1 MHYPLHDYSQAE
13 QTDPTDPVY
22 PSNLSAALYEIGDYA
37 GCTDAVLR
45 AWRLLEGKDT
55 KPDLLVRL
63 SNRLAKALSLGVR
76 ARAISQTDEAGIK
89 ELRKAAETASVGV
102 GNATA
107 AEDLARTWEEWDAT
121 APDVKAFAEQS
132 DVAISSL
139 SRLPL
144 FSKPLWVSYM
154 SYIPCAPF
162 ALTDGLC
169 LSGTIRRNTTR

>member
-1 MHYPLHDYSQAE
+1 M
-13 QTDPTDPVY
+13 
-22 PSNLSAALYEIGDYA
+22 
-37 GCTDAVLR
+37 
-45 AWRLLEGKDT
+45 
-55 KPDLLVRL
+55 RL

-76 ARAISQTDEAGIK
+76 ARAISQTDLRANEAGIK
-89 ELRKAAETASVGV
+89 ELRKAAETASVGL

-107 AEDLARTWEEWDAT
+107 AEDLVRTWEEWDAT

-132 DVAISSL
+132 EVAVSSL